1 MITYVCIC
9 MYVYIICICM
19 YKLQLGPRTCVS
31 ECCCSYG
38 TPFSNILGASIM
50 ICPIIEHSKWRKTD
64 QQAFLQ
70 LISLS
75 LSLSLVISDSSQYF
89 IILLH
94 HSTYLFIKPWRN
106 IISLRSWRL
115 LAWCTKLHRRTK
127 IHGYGCS
134 KRISMTGVG
143 G

>member
-1 MITYVCIC
+1 M
-9 MYVYIICICM
+9 
-19 YKLQLGPRTCVS
+19 S

-38 TPFSNILGASIM
+38 TPFSNILGASII

-89 IILLH
+89 IIILH
-94 HSTYLFIKPWRN
+94 HSTLSIHQAMEKHYFLTVMEIVGMVHEVASQDKDSWLWLLKKNFNDRRWG
-106 IISLRSWRL
+106 LR
-115 LAWCTKLHRRTK
+115 
-127 IHGYGCS
+127 YD
-134 KRISMTGVG
+134 
-143 G
+143 